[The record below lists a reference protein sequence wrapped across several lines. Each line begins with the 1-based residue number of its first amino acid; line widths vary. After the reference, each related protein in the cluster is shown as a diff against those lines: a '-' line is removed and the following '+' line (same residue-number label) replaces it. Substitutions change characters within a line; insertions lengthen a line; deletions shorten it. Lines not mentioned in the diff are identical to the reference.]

1 MARKTRS
8 YLEIRNKNPETRSI
22 FSAALYI
29 RLSKENGG
37 RQTQDTVENQQI
49 LLEEFTKTQPDI
61 EIYKIYIDNGFSG
74 INFERPAFQK
84 MMEDIRKENVNCII
98 VKDLSRFGRNY
109 LETGNYL
116 ENLFPTL
123 KIRFISITDHF
134 DTYSLNYSDNDLL
147 IPLKNIIN
155 EIYARDISQKI
166 HSALDIK
173 KREGTY
179 GGGVA
184 PYGYHKSKEK
194 GIYEIDEE
202 VAEVVRY
209 IYKLRL
215 QGCSYCKIAKIL
227 NEKGIKSP
235 SAYRFEKGIVR
246 NKQMQKVGWKRDSIE
261 DILHNQVYLGN
272 MVRGKTSC
280 ALYKGEKRHSVPE
293 SKWIIVPKRHEPI
306 ISKELFDAVQKV
318 NSKTICETYSA

>member
-1 MARKTRS
+1 MARKARS
-8 YLEIRNKNPETRSI
+8 YLEIRNKNPETRSL

-37 RQTQDTVENQQI
+37 KQTQDTVENQQI
-49 LLEEFTKTQPDI
+49 LLEEFIKAQPDI
-61 EIYKIYIDNGFSG
+61 EIYKTYIDNGFSG

-84 MMEDIRKENVNCII
+84 MMEDIRKGNVNCII

-109 LETGNYL
+109 LEMGNYL

-134 DTYSLNYSDNDLL
+134 DTFSLNCSDNDLV

-155 EIYARDISQKI
+155 EIYAKDISQKI

-173 KREGTY
+173 KQEGKY

-184 PYGYHKSKEK
+184 PYGYRKSKEK
-194 GIYEIDEE
+194 GSYEIDEE
-202 VAEVVRY
+202 VAEIVRY

-215 QGCSYCKIAKIL
+215 QRYSYCKIAKIL
-227 NEKGIKSP
+227 NEKGVKSP

-246 NKQMQKVGWKRDSIE
+246 NKQMQIVGWRRDTIE
-261 DILHNQVYLGN
+261 NILHNQVYLGN
-272 MVRGKTSC
+272 MVRGKTCS
-280 ALYKGEKRHSVPE
+280 ALYKGKKRHSVPE
-293 SKWIIVPKRHEPI
+293 SRWIIVSKTHEPI
-306 ISKELFDAVQKV
+306 ISKELFDAVQEV
-318 NSKTICETYSA
+318 NCGTVVK